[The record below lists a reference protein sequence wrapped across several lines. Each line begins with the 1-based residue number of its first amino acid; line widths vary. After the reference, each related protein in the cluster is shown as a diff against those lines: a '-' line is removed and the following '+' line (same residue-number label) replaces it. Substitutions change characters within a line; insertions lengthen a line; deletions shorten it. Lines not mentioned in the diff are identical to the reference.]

1 MTELF
6 DKIKVAPIEKR
17 ARVNLVT
24 EVERWSGG
32 RQARHQLGRHHPRK
46 RMIQ

>member
-6 DKIKVAPIEKR
+6 DEIKVAPIEKR
-17 ARVNLVT
+17 ARDKLDT
-24 EVERWSGG
+24 ARWSVGY
-32 RQARHQLGRHHPRK
+32 QARHQFGCHHPRK